1 MFEYEKREIS
11 MYGNT
16 KGRIMESIKNST
28 TYKYSGIGMI
38 ICSYMS
44 DIQEMN
50 EHNEEGH
57 YNEQIRQMLNIC
69 KMLMMDYELGFKVKV
84 SEEF

>member
-1 MFEYEKREIS
+1 MQNEQREIA

-16 KGRIMESIKNST
+16 KSKIMESIQNSM
-28 TYKYSGIGMI
+28 TYKLSGIGMI

-50 EHNEEGH
+50 EHNKSGYYTEE
-57 YNEQIRQMLNIC
+57 IRQTLNIC
-69 KMLMMDYELGFKVKV
+69 KMLMMDYELGFTER
-84 SEEF
+84 EEV

>member
-1 MFEYEKREIS
+1 MLEYEKREVS

-16 KGRIMESIKNST
+16 KNRIMESIKNSI

-38 ICSYMS
+38 ICGYMS

-50 EHNEEGH
+50 EHNEKGH
-57 YNEQIRQMLNIC
+57 YNEEIRQTLNIC
-69 KMLMMDYELGFKVKV
+69 KMLMMDYELGFKVRET
-84 SEEF
+84 EEV

>member
-1 MFEYEKREIS
+1 MFDYEKREIA

-16 KGRIMESIKNST
+16 KARIMESIHNSI
-28 TYKYSGIGMI
+28 TYEFSGIGMI

-50 EHNEEGH
+50 EHNESGH
-57 YNEQIRQMLNIC
+57 YNEQIRQTLNIC
-69 KMLMMDYELGFKVKV
+69 KMLMMYYELGFKEREVV
-84 SEEF
+84 

>member
-1 MFEYEKREIS
+1 MQNEQREIA

-16 KGRIMESIKNST
+16 KSKIMESIKSSI
-28 TYKYSGIGMI
+28 TYELSGIGMI

-50 EHNEEGH
+50 EHNESGH
-57 YNEQIRQMLNIC
+57 YTEEIRQTLNIC
-69 KMLMMDYELGFKVKV
+69 KMLMMEYELGFNQR
-84 SEEF
+84 EAA